1 MLLASIKNLIAQGRI
16 SKEFIENVT
25 TSQSLEEESDL
36 EEVKMAISWK
46 NPILNLQKRIQ
57 KLFAV
62 KELSIR
68 DKQKLRRLIKAFED
82 KPIDYEYLMAEF
94 PGKSKSIL
102 EKACID
108 LKNNILHN

>member
-1 MLLASIKNLIAQGRI
+1 
-16 SKEFIENVT
+16 
-25 TSQSLEEESDL
+25 
-36 EEVKMAISWK
+36 MAISWK

-57 KLFAV
+57 KLFAA
-62 KELSIR
+62 KELSVR
-68 DKQKLRRLIKAFED
+68 DRHKLRRLIITFKD

-94 PGKSKSIL
+94 PGKSKNIL